1 MIIDHQLRRASAQVT
16 QNAVYARVLVRPLIE
31 RLTGAMQKVYG
42 HKNMQIKVNIANNLP
57 FSGDEADLMEMT
69 GNLIENAC
77 KYGKSYVM
85 ISASIVN
92 DDLNILIE
100 DDGPG
105 VPDTI
110 KSTILTRGS
119 RADTATSGQ
128 GIGLSVAV
136 DILSS
141 YGGSL
146 QISRSAMGGAS
157 FNLSLP
163 AHGDS

>member
-1 MIIDHQLRRASAQVT
+1 ME
-16 QNAVYARVLVRPLIE
+16 VL
-31 RLTGAMQKVYG
+31 
-42 HKNMQIKVNIANNLP
+42 
-57 FSGDEADLMEMT
+57 

-77 KYGKSYVM
+77 KYGKSQVCVCAK
-85 ISASIVN
+85 IDG
-92 DDLNILIE
+92 DDLLISIE

-110 KSTILTRGS
+110 KSTILTRGA

-136 DILSS
+136 DIVGS

-146 QISRSAMGGAS
+146 QISRSSLGGAS
-157 FNLSLP
+157 FNISLP
-163 AHGDS
+163 AHGES